1 MRQQQQQVR
10 NHRSRI
16 WQCLRGFDFLLF
28 FFLLLFSLLLLFS
41 YVRPWRKKVFA
52 SLATRGHV
60 LADWHRQNGTSV
72 PELRVRRPG
81 SLSLSHSLS
90 RVFSLVLSL
99 YAYRTCNGLFSDTV
113 FFPFL
118 CSLSRAHSL
127 WQELSLSFSLRLT
140 HSLTQHTTHNTHAR
154 TRAPTLS
161 FQHTHARMRAE
172 ISNTKWEK

>member
-1 MRQQQQQVR
+1 MFER
-10 NHRSRI
+10 
-16 WQCLRGFDFLLF
+16 LRFLVVFLLI
-28 FFLLLFSLLLLFS
+28 
-41 YVRPWRKKVFA
+41 VVFA
-52 SLATRGHV
+52 AVVVFLRSPLKKESFCFFGNKRTCAGWLT
-60 LADWHRQNGTSV
+60 RQNGTSV

-127 WQELSLSFSLRLT
+127 WQELSLSFSLRLA